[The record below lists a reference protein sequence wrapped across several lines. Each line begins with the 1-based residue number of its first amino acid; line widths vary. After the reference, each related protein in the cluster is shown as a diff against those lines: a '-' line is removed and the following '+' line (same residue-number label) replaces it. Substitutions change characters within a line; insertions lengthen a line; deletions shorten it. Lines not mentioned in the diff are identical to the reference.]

1 MPPLVRLSRQLL
13 SFWRGELSPGVAPF
27 RLWVDITSRCNLACT
42 SCPQRLL
49 PPEQRR
55 DMPPQVLAR
64 LVGECAGRVGLV
76 NLFHRG
82 EPLLHPE
89 LGLWVRRFRA
99 AGCAVRIHTNA
110 TLLDRGRVA
119 MLLAAGPD
127 LLTCSL
133 DTLHAGDYAAARRG
147 ARLER
152 VLAGLA
158 YLLAARRR
166 LGLRRPRVGLLLM
179 GPQRRDPAYRDR
191 LARLRALGLD
201 RLLWRAPHNWAGAVD
216 GVAPLGAGRRHRCT
230 FPWYGLAVLSDG
242 RVTPCPQDFFGKL
255 ALGLLP
261 EGGLLEAWRGA
272 AAQRLRAAHRQGR
285 LQRFPVCLACD
296 RIRRPTLLG
305 LPREHLKNFLAESI
319 VGAAVR
325 RPR

>member
-1 MPPLVRLSRQLL
+1 MPPLVRLARHLV
-13 SFWRGELSPGVAPF
+13 SFWRGELSPGVPPF
-27 RLWVDITSRCNLACT
+27 RLWVDITSRCNLTCT
-42 SCPQRLL
+42 ACPQRLL
-49 PPEQRR
+49 SSAQRR
-55 DMPPQVLAR
+55 DMAPEVLER
-64 LVGECAGRVGLV
+64 LVRECAGRVGLV

-119 MLLAAGPD
+119 MVLAAGPD

-133 DTLHAGDYAAARRG
+133 DTLHSGDYAAARRG

-152 VLAGLA
+152 ALTGLE
-158 YLLAARRR
+158 YLLVARRR

-179 GPQRRDPAYRDR
+179 GPQRRDPAYRAR
-191 LARLRALGLD
+191 LVRLRALGLD
-201 RLLWRAPHNWAGAVD
+201 RLLWRAPHNWAGAVG
-216 GVAPLGAGRRHRCT
+216 GVAALGQDRLHRCT

-255 ALGLLP
+255 VLGLLP
-261 EGGLLEAWRGA
+261 EGGLVEAWQGA
-272 AAQRLRAAHRQGR
+272 AARSLRAAHLQGT
-285 LQRFPVCLACD
+285 LQPFPTCLACD

-319 VGAAVR
+319 VGAARR
-325 RPR
+325 RP